1 LGRAQPRFAW
11 PRQPRERF
19 ISNSRTRVLTFGQIQ
34 NLESAAASSLLNE
47 NAGQGRVA
55 GVSIVA
61 AFRRP
66 GLRLR
71 PLDVTAGQMKLLNG
85 HSGLIF
91 AARTLIDQK
100 PGIGVLVATSAQ
112 IELSEWILSSGQ
124 R

>member
-1 LGRAQPRFAW
+1 L
-11 PRQPRERF
+11 
-19 ISNSRTRVLTFGQIQ
+19 
-34 NLESAAASSLLNE
+34 SLLNDT
-47 NAGQGRVA
+47 GLGKVI

-61 AFRRP
+61 ALRRR